1 MPAVVVERRGPAV
14 PQADGPVPSW
24 FWLIAGINGA
34 GKSTLVSQLRRD
46 KVVDAI
52 YYNPDAV
59 TTWLRCRPEYQ
70 GLGINEV
77 NKQAADKLMEF
88 LLITLETTDGSV
100 CVETVL
106 STDKYRAVVQTA
118 QAHQRKF
125 GFVYIGLESAEQA
138 IQRVKERVAMGGHDV
153 PEDKVRKRWTGS
165 LQQLPWFAA
174 QADKMLVFSN
184 AQTDRSPVLIASGD
198 KRGLIWRNRK
208 VLPHVAQAL
217 RTA

>member
-1 MPAVVVERRGPAV
+1 M
-14 PQADGPVPSW
+14 PQADDAVPSW

-46 KVVDAI
+46 KIVDAI
-52 YYNPDAV
+52 YYNPDSV
-59 TTWLRCRPEYQ
+59 TTWLRGRHEYR
-70 GLGINEV
+70 GLGLDEV
-77 NKQAADKLMEF
+77 NKRAADKLMEF

-106 STDKYRAVVQTA
+106 STDKYRSVVQTA
-118 QAHQRKF
+118 QAHRRKF

-138 IQRVKERVAMGGHDV
+138 VQRVKERVAMGGHDV

-174 QADKMLVFSN
+174 RADKMLVFSN
-184 AQTDRSPVLIASGD
+184 AQTDRNPVLIASGD
-198 KRGLIWRNRK
+198 KNGLTWRNK
-208 VLPHVAQAL
+208 KALPHIAHAL
-217 RTA
+217 RTG